1 MRILADASLPGLDH
15 AFPKPFI
22 LSLYSNADELSS
34 LLDGQDILLC
44 RATLKVNSDL
54 LKKHQL
60 LYVATA
66 SSGTDHLDH
75 YFLKSQKIQIVDA
88 KGSNASSVADY
99 VVACLA
105 YLEKQNLI
113 EGKQAGII
121 GLGKAGS
128 KVYSRLQAVGFQIMN
143 YDPLKAMRGEQF
155 ESCELGNLYEADL
168 LCIHAELHSHLPY
181 PSANLIDDVFLARL
195 KPGCVIINAARGG
208 IVDEKALLNTRQ
220 SLIYCTDVY
229 LDEPA
234 INKHIVETA
243 TLCTPHIAGH
253 SIEAKWTAVA
263 MISEKL
269 HQLLELPVPEL
280 ALGAKPQNLYLPEDI
295 SWQEQVLS
303 IYNPI
308 EETLQL
314 KKAQDKK
321 ATFLSLRKNHQQ
333 RHDFSLYADLISNQQ
348 TRLLLGADIN
358 HW

>member
-1 MRILADASLPGLDH
+1 MNILADASLPGLDS

-22 LSLYSNADELSS
+22 LSRYSNADELSS
-34 LLDGQDILLC
+34 LLDGQDILIC

-60 LYVATA
+60 QFVATA

-75 YFLKSQKIQIVDA
+75 AFLKVQKIQVIDA

-105 YLEKQNLI
+105 YLEKKNLI
-113 EGKQAGII
+113 AGKKMGII
-121 GLGKAGS
+121 GMGKVGS
-128 KVYSRLQAVGFQIMN
+128 KVYSRLKAANFQIVT
-143 YDPLKAMRGEQF
+143 YDPLKAMQEEQF
-155 ESCELGNLYEADL
+155 ESCKLENLYEVDL
-168 LCIHAELHSHLPY
+168 LCIHAELHSHPPY
-181 PSANLIDDVFLARL
+181 PSANLIDDVFLERL
-195 KPGCVIINAARGG
+195 KSGCVIINAARGG
-208 IVDEKALLNTRQ
+208 IVNEKALLNTHH

-234 INKHIVETA
+234 ISKPIVDRA

-253 SIEAKWTAVA
+253 SIEAKWKAVT

-269 HQLLELPVPEL
+269 HQLLELPVPEFSPA
-280 ALGAKPQNLYLPEDI
+280 ALPPKLHLPEDI
-295 SWQEQVLS
+295 SWQEFILS

-314 KKAQDKK
+314 KNAQDKK
-321 ATFLSLRKNHQQ
+321 DTFLNLRKNHQK
-333 RHDFSLYADLISNQQ
+333 RHDFSIYSDLISDQQ
-348 TRLLLGADIN
+348 TQLLLGI
-358 HW
+358 